1 MRGDTWGMGRGPLP
15 PRALG
20 LSIGLG
26 LGSFVLAFFGALLL
40 GRGLTGDA
48 LGALTVPLALAG
60 AAAVGLVVTFGVAG
74 VVDAP
79 YRAAQARRAMI
90 VVTPLAV
97 LVAMFAYAAEPAAPL
112 RTPFGIGPSAEPRSP
127 IVVTPPLR
135 TVAVPPAHTAVV
147 PPAGQPGTPAAG
159 SPGSPLL
166 GPVAAPRAPAA
177 HPARHAVHTPRA
189 LAAHPTVDR
198 PRAPGGTVTYA
209 LDTGDT
215 GRCWRPGPAR
225 GRNPHGLSACA
236 APAHHR

>member
-1 MRGDTWGMGRGPLP
+1 MPGDAWGRGRDPLP

-20 LSIGLG
+20 LSVGLG
-26 LGSFVLAFFGALLL
+26 LGAFVIAFFGALLL

-60 AAAVGLVVTFGVAG
+60 AAAVGVGVTFSVAG
-74 VVDAP
+74 AVDAP
-79 YRAAQARRAMI
+79 YRLAQARRAMI

-127 IVVTPPLR
+127 IAVTPPVR
-135 TVAVPPAHTAVV
+135 TVAVPPVHTAVV
-147 PPAGQPGTPAAG
+147 PPAGQPGTAAAG
-159 SPGSPLL
+159 SRRSPLI
-166 GPVAAPRAPAA
+166 GPVAGPRAPGA

-209 LDTGDT
+209 LDTGST
-215 GRCWRPGPAR
+215 GRCWRPGPGR
-225 GRNPHGLSACA
+225 GSNPHRLPTCA